1 MSNPLI
7 SVMIAAHNAES
18 SILSAL
24 ESLDNA
30 VSGNGSPE
38 QIEAII
44 INDSSTDNTLN
55 IVNDYHPR
63 NFIKIIETVDFLN
76 VGKVRHH
83 AYSLSRGKY
92 ITALDSDDVMKE
104 GVLTWVMDIIKTHPF
119 DLLITKLDEYSG
131 EQPDLSLQI
140 KPVSSVTQGTLKKL
154 YLEHKK
160 FKGHLLGKFIRKDI
174 LSDDMFPD
182 IFCYEDVFITA
193 NIVCT
198 AENIVISDT
207 ETYCYYK
214 HNDSL
219 SSEKNIDKSILFL
232 DVILSIEGFY
242 IKNNNEKL
250 MFEGLFIK
258 VCSDYLSRNNKDKLP
273 LFVMDRFNKIKP
285 FEFLL
290 SSHVRFSRKIMFLKI
305 KISGGSK

>member
-30 VSGNGSPE
+30 VSENGSPE
-38 QIEAII
+38 QVEVII
-44 INDSSTDNTLN
+44 INDGSTDNTLD
-55 IVNDYHPR
+55 IVNGYQPR
-63 NFIKIIETVDFLN
+63 NFIKIIETVNFLN

-83 AYSLSRGKY
+83 AYSLSSGKY

-104 GVLTWVMDIIKTHPF
+104 GALTWVMDIIKTHPF

-131 EQPDLSLQI
+131 EQPNLSLQV
-140 KPVSSVTQGTLKKL
+140 KLVSVVKQDILKKL

-160 FKGHLLGKFIRKDI
+160 FKGHLLGKFIRRDI

-193 NIVCT
+193 NVVCT
-198 AENIVISDT
+198 ANDILISDT
-207 ETYCYYK
+207 EMYCYYK

-219 SSEKNIDKSILFL
+219 SSEKSINKTILFL
-232 DVILSIEGFY
+232 KVILSIESFY

-250 MFEGLFIK
+250 MFEGLFVK
-258 VCSDYLSRNNKDKLP
+258 VCSDYLSRNNKNKLP
-273 LFVMDRFNKIKP
+273 LFAMDRFNKIKP
-285 FEFLL
+285 FEFIL
-290 SSHVRFSRKIMFLKI
+290 SSDIRFSRKIMFLKI
-305 KISGGSK
+305 IMSEGFK